1 MTDFEARDLIMA
13 LIRDT
18 EHPMSPI
25 IVRDAHEALRRLSEL
40 MLVAGAD
47 PNGVH
52 RCANLLLAAVPQN
65 EKETLPITR
74 EWIVALGAMLTTSIE
89 GYLNELLTG
98 QSPTGNKR

>member
-25 IVRDAHEALRRLSEL
+25 IVRDVHDAVRRLNEL
-40 MLVAGAD
+40 MIIAGAD
-47 PNGVH
+47 TGGVH
-52 RCANLLLAAVPQN
+52 RCAKLLLAAVPPD

-74 EWIVALGAMLTTSIE
+74 EWIVALGAMLSTSIE
-89 GYLNELLTG
+89 GYLNQLLATK
-98 QSPTGNKR
+98 NEAD

>member
-25 IVRDAHEALRRLSEL
+25 IVRDAHDAVRRLNEL
-40 MLVAGAD
+40 MIIAGAD
-47 PNGVH
+47 PDGVH
-52 RCANLLLAAVPQN
+52 RCANLLLAAVPPD

-74 EWIVALGAMLTTSIE
+74 EWIIALGAMLTTSIE